1 MIIHL
6 RAQDIIDPE
15 TEAHYGFK
23 TIRPLEN
30 SNGRISTT
38 LHDHDFYELFLIT
51 HGRIWHQINRAE
63 ILLSTGSLVFIRPA
77 DFHCYRQYNQDD
89 CQLINLAFPTQTVT
103 ALFAYL
109 GDGFEPNRLLAPNL
123 PPTVQLNEAERQ
135 TAVAQLTKL
144 HSIPHTDK
152 QRIRSQ
158 LRLLLANLLG
168 RYFGKEN
175 NIPTSN
181 VHNWLQKLC
190 RQMQEPANLRGGVPR
205 MQALAHTSRE
215 HLSRKVRKELG
226 CTPTQY
232 INNLRLTYAANLLV
246 HTDNS
251 IIEIS
256 HEIGVNNL
264 SYFYRLFKQK
274 YKITP
279 AQFRAQNR
287 KRPIP

>member
-51 HGRIWHQINRAE
+51 YGRIWHQINHTE
-63 ILLSTGSLVFIRPA
+63 ILLSTGTLVFIRPA
-77 DFHCYRQYNQDD
+77 DCHFYRQYDEDD
-89 CQLINLAFPTQTVT
+89 CRLINLAFPVQTVT

-109 GDGFEPNRLLAPNL
+109 GDGFEPHRLLAPSL
-123 PPTVQLNEAERQ
+123 PPSVQLNDTERQ
-135 TAVAQLTKL
+135 VTVAQLTKL

-152 QRIRSQ
+152 RRIRTQ

-168 RYFGKEN
+168 RYFGKEHDMPSAN
-175 NIPTSN
+175 A
-181 VHNWLQKLC
+181 HNWLQKLC
-190 RQMQEPANLRGGVPR
+190 SQMQEPANLRGGVPK
-205 MQALAHTSRE
+205 MQAIAHTSPE
-215 HLSRKVRKELG
+215 HLSRTFRKEFG

-246 HTDNS
+246 HTDHS

-256 HEIGVNNL
+256 HEIGINNL

-287 KRPIP
+287 KWPIP